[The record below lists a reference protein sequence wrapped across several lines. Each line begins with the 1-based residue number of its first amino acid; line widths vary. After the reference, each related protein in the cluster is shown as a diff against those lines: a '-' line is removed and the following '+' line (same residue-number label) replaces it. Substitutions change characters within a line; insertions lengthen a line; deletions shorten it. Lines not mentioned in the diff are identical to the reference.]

1 MITDFSKNDRR
12 RKIERRRHY
21 LTIHFSERRSGIERR
36 KLKDQRTG
44 GLTKRTIVKERKMR
58 FS

>member
-21 LTIHFSERRSGIERR
+21 LTIHFSDRRSGIERR
-36 KLKDQRTG
+36 KLKDQRTD
-44 GLTKRTIVKERKMR
+44 GLTREQLSRNEG
-58 FS
+58 